1 MNPLQRSLIEKI
13 GNDNGFEHVISS
25 EPGRVTLASARHAN
39 RVLIALKNDTYHVIF
54 QSKSPTF
61 LPELQRSFPAAVLDA
76 DIFQIST
83 EADLAALLRRAASL
97 SRALPSQAANDYQ
110 QAVAAELAKLPAG
123 IVHTEVERMV
133 RQRVGQNK
141 FREAMLDYW
150 GGACAVTGIAIPDV
164 LRASHAKPWAECATD
179 AERLDVF
186 NGFLLSANL
195 DALFDRFLIS
205 FDEQGALMISPELN
219 AIDLQPLGVLPGM
232 KLRWIN
238 SLHEPYL
245 QSHRIRALGK
255 NLSSLGCTWF
265 SRHGLKRTA
274 PPRTVPDSR
283 SPVLNVGV

>member
-83 EADLAALLRRAASL
+83 EADLAALLRRATSL

-110 QAVAAELAKLPAG
+110 QAVVAELAKLPAG

-133 RQRVGQNK
+133 RQRVGQDK

-179 AERLDVF
+179 EERLDVF

-205 FDEQGALMISPELN
+205 FDEQGALIVSPELN
-219 AIDLQPLGVLPGM
+219 GIDLQPLGVLPGM

-238 SLHEPYL
+238 LLHEPYL

-255 NLSSLGCTWF
+255 NLSS
-265 SRHGLKRTA
+265 R
-274 PPRTVPDSR
+274 
-283 SPVLNVGV
+283 